1 MRFTDTLAQHQKT
14 SLPFST
20 GSEAY
25 REGDLANGRQARLTS
40 RTSDD
45 ARFFFHRR

>member
-1 MRFTDTLAQHQKT
+1 MRFTDALPHYRKT

-45 ARFFFHRR
+45 ARFFFHQR